1 MRRANR
7 FGIGGYGDSGA
18 VSRMGVF
25 ILLLMGLILIVGPL
39 RFPLVLAA
47 GSIGLLQ
54 AAPPQTDA
62 FQNGLIALK
71 ENRLDAA
78 LEDFTRAESER
89 PTEGR
94 VRNFRGIALMRLGRS
109 TEATA
114 EFREA
119 IHLDPRSGDAYR
131 SLGFLEWSENNLAE
145 ARANLEKALAISPDD
160 SFAHYYL
167 GRVLLDQG
175 DDGKS
180 LEQLEQSRKLWPEDA
195 AFLIRVASGEMKF
208 DREKDAR
215 TTLHR
220 AAGVTLAAPQ
230 SARVAAMLVD
240 VHENAAAV
248 TLLRAIV
255 EQLGPGASRWAQF
268 DIALARLSG
277 GEFAAAITEADR
289 YMKSFPPGENA
300 AEVAAAW
307 SVIGIARA
315 RENQTDE
322 AIDAFREAVRLES
335 RVEEYWLNLT
345 RELMDLRRF
354 PDGVAAAQDAL
365 AANPKSYALQ
375 LRLGAAYLSAGR
387 YPEAENAFR
396 ELVVA
401 GDPLPTSY
409 VGLAQVLLRT
419 GRADEAV
426 TILRNAEEK
435 IGVNFL
441 ISYFEGIALD
451 RAGRLPDAVAAYQ
464 KALELNP
471 KSAEAHFGLGKTQL
485 ALGHFKEAIAEL
497 GESLQLNPGS
507 KPARRLLSQAF
518 RRAGDEAKSAKFAEA
533 SDEEPREAESELL
546 GDFILPDWKLP
557 AGDSKA
563 N

>member
-1 MRRANR
+1 MRHANQ
-7 FGIGGYGDSGA
+7 FGNCGDGHPGTR
-18 VSRMGVF
+18 SRDGV
-25 ILLLMGLILIVGPL
+25 LVALIVALIVITGPL
-39 RFPLVLAA
+39 RFPSILTA
-47 GSIGLLQ
+47 GSIRMLQ

-71 ENRLDAA
+71 ENRLGAA
-78 LEDFTRAESER
+78 LEEFTRAEGER

-94 VRNFRGIALMRLGRS
+94 VRNFRGIALMRLGRNS
-109 TEATA
+109 EATA
-114 EFREA
+114 EFHEA
-119 IHLDPRSGDAYR
+119 IRIDPRFEDAYR
-131 SLGFLEWSENNLAE
+131 SLGFLEWSENDLSE
-145 ARANLEKALAISPDD
+145 ARADMEKALAISPDD

-175 DDGKS
+175 DNAMA

-195 AFLIRVASGEMKF
+195 TFLIRVASSEMKF
-208 DREKDAR
+208 NRGKDAQ

-220 AAGVTLAAPQ
+220 AASVTLTAPQ

-240 VHENAAAV
+240 VHETAAAA
-248 TLLRAIV
+248 TLLQALI
-255 EQLGPGASRWAQF
+255 EQLGLGASRWAQF
-268 DIALARLSG
+268 DVSLARLSG
-277 GEFAAAITEADR
+277 GEFAVAVTEADR
-289 YMKSFPPGENA
+289 YMKSFPPGENT

-315 RENQTDE
+315 RTNQPDE
-322 AIDAFREAVRLES
+322 AVDAFREAVRLES

-354 PDGVAAAQDAL
+354 PDAVAAAQDAL

-419 GRADEAV
+419 GRADEAITV
-426 TILRNAEEK
+426 LRNAEEK
-435 IGVNFL
+435 IGANFL

-451 RAGRLPDAVAAYQ
+451 RAGRLPDAAAVYQ

-485 ALGHFKEAIAEL
+485 ASGHLKEAIAEL
-497 GESLQLNPGS
+497 RESLQLNPGS
-507 KPARRLLSQAF
+507 KPARRLLSQAY
-518 RRAGDEAKSAKFAEA
+518 RRAGDYANAAKFAEA
-533 SDEEPREAESELL
+533 SNEEPRDAESELL